1 MNFLKNVFLAILMGP
16 PHMFQRGRDREQI
29 HNGETQFCKNFILG
43 KFIMNDFL
51 VWSFYWD

>member
-16 PHMFQRGRDREQI
+16 PHMFQRGRDREKI
-29 HNGETQFCKNFILG
+29 HNGETQFCKKFILG